1 MLVLKFECDFSIFK
15 LKYTDCG
22 SFFSPSPWVDP
33 TYFLGPLH
41 NYIWASPP
49 TSIPG
54 PLNIFL
60 LLLLH
65 LLLLHLLLLHLL
77 HLLLLHLLL
86 LHLLLLHLLLQLL
99 LLQLLLRLADAA
111 IAAAFAIAININ
123 SSSNSNN

>member
-77 HLLLLHLLL
+77 
-86 LHLLLLHLLLQLL
+86 LQLL

-123 SSSNSNN
+123 SSSNSNSSSSNSNN